1 MGVFPYKKWGNVVYA
16 CLPHARGGVSSLT
29 RFSITALVSSPR
41 PWGCFS
47 LPFSAYKPVLV
58 FPTPVGVFRTKVG
71 QPLFGNSLPHAR
83 GGVSRPR
90 LRPLCR
96 VRSSPRPWGC
106 FRSCA
111 LPSTGRSVF
120 PTPVGVFL
128 AASVRDWPCASLPH
142 ARGGVSSMRGTR
154 SRGAT
159 SSPRPW
165 GCFFYARHAVTGS
178 YVFPTP
184 VGVFLHDR
192 LHSPE
197 GAGLPHARG
206 GVSLPAGQ
214 LACAAPSS
222 PRPWGCF
229 CPLLLVTQWVLVFPT
244 PVGVFPPT
252 IKVSPLAT
260 GLPHARGGV
269 SAKNTP
275 FILIAQSSPRP
286 WGCFLRNAAED
297 LLQEVFPTPVG
308 VFL

>member
-1 MGVFPYKKWGNVVYA
+1 M
-16 CLPHARGGVSSLT
+16 T

-41 PWGCFS
+41 PWGCVS

-165 GCFFYARHAVTGS
+165 GCFSMIDFTPPKGP
-178 YVFPTP
+178 VFPTP
-184 VGVFLHDR
+184 VGVFLF
-192 LHSPE
+192 P
-197 GAGLPHARG
+197 P
-206 GVSLPAGQ
+206 VSL
-214 LACAAPSS
+214 LA
-222 PRPWGCF
+222 PRR
-229 CPLLLVTQWVLVFPT
+229 
-244 PVGVFPPT
+244 
-252 IKVSPLAT
+252 
-260 GLPHARGGV
+260 LPHARGGV
-269 SAKNTP
+269 SAP
-275 FILIAQSSPRP
+275 
-286 WGCFLRNAAED
+286 CC
-297 LLQEVFPTPVG
+297 
-308 VFL
+308 